1 MDSEHQS
8 DPDSHPIAQRISDQE
23 IGRFRQIIGTYY
35 RRNGRQFPWRQ
46 TSDPY
51 RILVSELML
60 QQTQTERVGPKYA
73 AFLEAFPTINR
84 LAAASLREVLLL
96 WQGLGYN
103 RRARYLH
110 ECARQVVVSYDGELP
125 RDPALLVELPGIGP
139 GTAGAVAAFA
149 YQIPTVFIETNIRR
163 VYLHFFYPDR
173 DRVHDR
179 ELLPLIERTLDKA
192 NPREWYYALMD
203 YGVYLRGLFTNPNR
217 RSVHYTRQ
225 SRFEDSNRQVR
236 GAVIRELLTGDA
248 TVPELALRTSQDE
261 ARVRQ
266 VLVELSEEGMI
277 VAEDGVKFGI
287 R

>member
-1 MDSEHQS
+1 VDSEH
-8 DPDSHPIAQRISDQE
+8 PDEAGSHPIAPGLSDAVLD
-23 IGRFRQIIGTYY
+23 RFREIIGTYY

-51 RILVSELML
+51 SILVSELML

-73 AFLEAFPTINR
+73 AFLETFPTFDC
-84 LAAASLREVLLL
+84 LAEAGLREVLSL

-110 ECARQVVVSYDGELP
+110 ECARQVVERYGGELP

-149 YQIPTVFIETNIRR
+149 YQVPTVFIETNIRR
-163 VYLHFFYPDR
+163 VYLHFFFPDR

-179 ELLPLIERTLDKA
+179 ELLPIIERTLDTR

-203 YGVYLRGLFTNPNR
+203 YGVYLRSLFSNPNR

-225 SRFEDSNRQVR
+225 SRFENSNRQVR
-236 GAVIRELLTGDA
+236 GAVIRELLSGDA
-248 TVPELALRTSQDE
+248 TAAELALRTSQDE
-261 ARVRQ
+261 KRVRQ
-266 VLVELSEEGMI
+266 VLNELSEEGMI
-277 VAEDGVKFGI
+277 AAEDGVNYRI